1 MRPAIKGLVLFLI
14 GGATYALLEVIWR
27 GYTHVTMFVLGGV
40 LFIVLGALN
49 ENLLEW
55 DTPLFIQGLIGAV
68 VVTSAELTSGI
79 VLNLWLGMNVWSY
92 SDIPFNFMGQICLP
106 FSLLWVPVSMAA
118 IVLDD
123 YIRFWLFGERRP
135 AYTLFKRRNP

>member
-135 AYTLFKRRNP
+135 VYTLFKRRNP

>member
-1 MRPAIKGLVLFLI
+1 MRPAIKGLTLFLF

-40 LFIVLGALN
+40 LFLVLGALN

-55 DTPLFIQGLIGAV
+55 DTPLFIQGLIGAAI
-68 VVTSAELTSGI
+68 VTSAELISGV
-79 VLNLWLGMNVWSY
+79 VLNLWLGLNVWSY

-106 FSLLWVPVSMAA
+106 FSLLWVPVSMTA

-123 YIRFWLFGERRP
+123 YIRFWLLGERHP
-135 AYTLFKRRNP
+135 TYTLFKRRNP

>member
-55 DTPLFIQGLIGAV
+55 DTPLFIQGLIGTV
-68 VVTSAELTSGI
+68 VVTSAELISGI

>member
-1 MRPAIKGLVLFLI
+1 MRPAIKGLTLFLF

-40 LFIVLGALN
+40 LFLVLGALN

-68 VVTSAELTSGI
+68 VVTSAELISGI

>member
-68 VVTSAELTSGI
+68 VVTFAELISGI

-123 YIRFWLFGERRP
+123 YIRFWLFGERHP
-135 AYTLFKRRNP
+135 TYTLFKRRNP

>member
-1 MRPAIKGLVLFLI
+1 MRPAIKGLALFLI

-68 VVTSAELTSGI
+68 VVTSAELISGI

>member
-1 MRPAIKGLVLFLI
+1 MRPAIKGLTLFLF

-68 VVTSAELTSGI
+68 VVTSAELISGI

>member
-14 GGATYALLEVIWR
+14 GGATYALFEVIWR

-40 LFIVLGALN
+40 LFLALGALN
-49 ENLLEW
+49 ENLLDW

-68 VVTSAELTSGI
+68 VVTSAELISGI

-92 SDIPFNFMGQICLP
+92 SDIPFNFMGQICIP

>member
-14 GGATYALLEVIWR
+14 GGATYALLEIIWR

-68 VVTSAELTSGI
+68 VVTSAELISGI

>member
-1 MRPAIKGLVLFLI
+1 
-14 GGATYALLEVIWR
+14 
-27 GYTHVTMFVLGGV
+27 MFVLGGV

-68 VVTSAELTSGI
+68 VVTSAELISGF

>member
-40 LFIVLGALN
+40 LFILLGALN

-68 VVTSAELTSGI
+68 VVTSAELISGI

>member
-49 ENLLEW
+49 EHLLEW

-68 VVTSAELTSGI
+68 VVTSAELISGI

>member
-68 VVTSAELTSGI
+68 VVTSAELISGI

>member
-14 GGATYALLEVIWR
+14 GGATSALLEVIWR

-68 VVTSAELTSGI
+68 VVTSAELISGI